1 MGHSEFYIC
10 DVDDLV
16 NDATQ
21 ACLLKN
27 PLKDLNGNSKFKVN
41 IIQGPIVTSLILP
54 PELTC
59 NHCVLQVNKFK

>member
-27 PLKDLNGNSKFKVN
+27 PLKASIKN
-41 IIQGPIVTSLILP
+41 IELSLEKIDD
-54 PELTC
+54 
-59 NHCVLQVNKFK
+59 